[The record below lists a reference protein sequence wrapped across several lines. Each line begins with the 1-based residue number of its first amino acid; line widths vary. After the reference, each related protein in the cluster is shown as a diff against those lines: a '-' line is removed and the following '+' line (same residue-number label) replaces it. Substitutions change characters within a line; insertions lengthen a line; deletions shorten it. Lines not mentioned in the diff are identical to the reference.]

1 MRSDWLRRPNLAQ
14 PCPSQSVFI
23 NASSKHSPSQ
33 AEPQFLMPVI
43 KIDNVLWSPC
53 PHQISVILGSY
64 RLNYTSLESPW
75 QEETFCKSNFFNGR
89 MAWKRYSLTFCFF
102 AATLVSLPVCC
113 LYVYVFICLFT
124 LFVSL
129 FDYVFFDFLTNW
141 RIGELANWRTG
152 EISRIANS
160 LSVKCWMV
168 DWRTGKCVTRW
179 NSQIVYLMNW
189 WTSDLVNWLTG
200 DLRTGELANWR
211 TGENSRIVNSWI
223 VKWTGEQGNSGM
235 KAEVNARID
244 LMR

>member
-43 KIDNVLWSPC
+43 KIDNVPRSPC

-89 MAWKRYSLTFCFF
+89 MAWKRYSLTLCFF
-102 AATLVSLPVCC
+102 AATLVILPVCC
-113 LYVYVFICLFT
+113 LYVYMYVCSFVCSLYLSLCLT
-124 LFVSL
+124 CV
-129 FDYVFFDFLTNW
+129 FDFLTNW
-141 RIGELANWRTG
+141 
-152 EISRIANS
+152 
-160 LSVKCWMV
+160 
-168 DWRTGKCVTRW
+168 
-179 NSQIVYLMNW
+179 
-189 WTSDLVNWLTG
+189 
-200 DLRTGELANWR
+200 RTGELANWR